1 MSSLY
6 IPVTVSR
13 LLDSNDFD
21 KVLTNATANNI
32 EITIRQDNI
41 IGMQGQSNVAVAL
54 YQGGTG
60 TVAFAAAPGV
70 TINGTP
76 PTIAQYGTLG
86 IMRVGANEWAY
97 IQ

>member
-1 MSSLY
+1 MASLY
-6 IPVTVSR
+6 IPVPVSR

-21 KVLTNATANNI
+21 KVLTNATATNI
-32 EITIRQDNI
+32 TITIRQDNL

-54 YQGGTG
+54 YQGGAG
-60 TVAFAAAPGV
+60 TVAFAAATGV
-70 TINGTP
+70 TINGTA

-97 IQ
+97 L